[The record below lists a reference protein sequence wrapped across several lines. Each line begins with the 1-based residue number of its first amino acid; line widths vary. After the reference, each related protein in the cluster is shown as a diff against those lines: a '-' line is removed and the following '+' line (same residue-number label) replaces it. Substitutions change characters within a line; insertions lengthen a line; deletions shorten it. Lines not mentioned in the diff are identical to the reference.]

1 MAFSFTGVKVYTLT
15 SVGIEKNESF
25 PVADVLKG
33 IFNKV
38 GRRPSSI
45 KLLEY
50 LILHERM
57 CDNFVVKEMD
67 VLDFCRLGSNANR
80 IFDDLIASNC
90 IECSGARITIRY
102 DNILKE

>member
-1 MAFSFTGVKVYTLT
+1 MAFSFKSVNVYTLN
-15 SVGIEKNESF
+15 SVGIEKNETF
-25 PVADVLKG
+25 PMEDVLKG

-50 LILHERM
+50 LIFHERM
-57 CDNFVVKEMD
+57 YDNFVVKEMD
-67 VLDFCRLGSNANR
+67 VLEFCCLGSNANR
-80 IFDDLIASNC
+80 VFDDLIASNC

-102 DNILKE
+102 DNILMD